1 MSTCITQERKGG
13 EEEFNRLTV
22 EYAKAISKALT
33 AIAPAEVQAEIEK
46 QAGSGEHE
54 VSLAVD
60 AVPAIRALV
69 TLAGHILKSLPAPAM
84 IETTENCL
92 LTISN
97 AAGPQ
102 FISHMQACNASRR
115 HDAMDA
121 RANVAGFTRPLR
133 REDYN

>member
-1 MSTCITQERKGG
+1 MSKCITQERQGG
-13 EEEFNRLTV
+13 EEEFNRLTI

-33 AIAPAEVQAEIEK
+33 AMAPKEVAAEVK
-46 QAGSGEHE
+46 NVGEDE
-54 VSLAVD
+54 VGLAVD
-60 AVPAIRALV
+60 AIPAVRALV
-69 TLAGHILKSLPAPAM
+69 TLAGHIIKSLPSEAL
-84 IETTENCL
+84 INTTENSL
-92 LTISN
+92 LAISQ

-102 FISHMQACNASRR
+102 FVAYMRACNATRQ